1 MKLINTPRERNKAR
15 LAKSSRKL
23 PVLLACA
30 AAIPAA
36 NTYAQHEDAVFE
48 EIIVT
53 ATKREQSA
61 YDVPSA
67 LSVFSA
73 EAVEKQGITD
83 LIDVGKFVPNLNVTS
98 FGGGQVSSSNPFIRG
113 IGLQDHLITTDPGVG
128 VYVDGVYL
136 GRQIGQNWSL
146 ANIERIE
153 VLRGP
158 QGTLYGRNSIGGAIN
173 IITRQPGD
181 ESINRASLQVG
192 SRGRINAQYYG
203 NAKLNDQWAISGSV
217 AYNKRDGIGE
227 FTSLNTSTE
236 VGEFEDVSGR
246 ISVQW
251 KPSDSFSLLLTA
263 DANDQDSGLGPY
275 TTLIDELPNGAL
287 FGSGLRNSDVGNRF
301 DNATG
306 EADLVDI
313 GNSASGFAITAN
325 YEISEQ
331 LSLKVL
337 ASTRES
343 DYTTGLDD
351 DSTVVNFLAF
361 GEFGDAEQDSY
372 EIQLNGNYGSWDFVA
387 GLYYFQE
394 EGFNDQ
400 PAFIFNGGGGSEFLQ
415 QELESTAIYAN
426 VGYNVSDNF
435 RVAGGLRYTED
446 EKDAFVAISGLF
458 DASANERF
466 TELSWDLSGTYEIND
481 SLTAYGSIAS
491 GYQSGQFNPR
501 PFCLFG
507 DFFGNGGMIPT
518 PNCFDQDLENIT
530 ALNYEVGIK
539 GQPFDNLQ
547 MSLAFFYTDYSD
559 LPYQVSNT
567 TDQGFNTVNL
577 IVDQVSSGIE
587 WESSWRI
594 ADGFYLNTSL
604 GYIDVDVDGDNP
616 FAVAPLTPEV
626 TASISPEYTFGLA
639 SGASITLR
647 GDYSYR
653 DDLFGEPSSDPGRLT
668 RIDSRDLLNVDLSY
682 TPASDNWTIAA
693 YGRNVTDERYENGRL
708 NTGDYV
714 LAILSNDASEF
725 GLRFNLE
732 F

>member
-1 MKLINTPRERNKAR
+1 MTKPFK
-15 LAKSSRKL
+15 
-23 PVLLACA
+23 PLLALSA
-30 AAIPAA
+30 VAGAIAMPAHVI
-36 NTYAQHEDAVFE
+36 AQDDPVFE
-48 EIIVT
+48 EIVVT

-61 YDVPSA
+61 YDVPAA

-73 EAVEKQGITD
+73 NTVEKQGITD

-113 IGLQDHLITTDPGVG
+113 IGLQDHLVTTDPGVG

-173 IITRQPGD
+173 IITRKPGE
-181 ESINRASLQVG
+181 ESTNRVSLQVG

-203 NAKLNDQWAISGSV
+203 NARVSDQFAISGSV
-217 AYNKRDGIGE
+217 AYNKRDGVGNFI
-227 FTSLNTSTE
+227 NIDTSTE
-236 VGEFEDVSGR
+236 VGEFEDISGR
-246 ISVQW
+246 LNLLWTPSEVFSVL
-251 KPSDSFSLLLTA
+251 FTA

-275 TTLIDELPNGAL
+275 TTFIDQLPNGAP
-287 FGSGLRNSDVGNRF
+287 FQAGLRNSDVGSPF

-306 EADLVDI
+306 QADLVDI
-313 GNSASGFAITAN
+313 GNSASGFSITAD
-325 YEISEQ
+325 YKISEAVN
-331 LSLKVL
+331 LKL
-337 ASTRES
+337 IASSRES

-351 DSTVVNFLAF
+351 DATAVNFLAF
-361 GEFGDAEQDSY
+361 GELGEADQDSY
-372 EIQLNGNYGSWDFVA
+372 ELQLNANFGDYDLVA
-387 GLYYFQE
+387 GLYYFE
-394 EGFNDQ
+394 EDGFNDQ
-400 PAFIFNGGGGSEFLQ
+400 PAFTFNGGGGSEFLQ
-415 QELESTAIYAN
+415 QNLESFAVYAN
-426 VGYNVSDNF
+426 LGYNVNE
-435 RVAGGLRYTED
+435 RLRIAGGLRYTED

-466 TELSWDLSGTYEIND
+466 TELSWDASATYEIN
-481 SLTAYGSIAS
+481 SRLTAYGSIAS

-507 DFFGNGGMIPT
+507 DFFGNNMMIPT

-530 ALNYEVGIK
+530 ALNYEAGIK
-539 GQPFDNLQ
+539 GQATDNLQ
-547 MSLAFFYTDYSD
+547 MSLAVFYTDYSD

-567 TDQGFNTVNL
+567 TADGFNTVNI

-587 WESSWRI
+587 WESSWRVS
-594 ADGFYLNTSL
+594 DGFYLNSSL
-604 GYIDVDVDGDNP
+604 GYIDVDVQDDNP
-616 FAVAPLTPEV
+616 FAAAPLTPEL
-626 TASISPEYTFGLA
+626 TLSISPEYTFGVA
-639 SGASITLR
+639 NGGSVTLR
-647 GDYSYR
+647 GDYSFR
-653 DDLFGEPSSDPGRLT
+653 DEFFGEPSSDPGRLT
-668 RIDSRDLLNVDLSY
+668 QIDSRDLINVDVSY
-682 TPASDNWTIAA
+682 TPPSGNWTVAA
-693 YGRNVTDERYENGRL
+693 YGRNITDERYENARL

-725 GLRFNLE
+725 GIRFNMD

>member
-1 MKLINTPRERNKAR
+1 MKL
-15 LAKSSRKL
+15 KSFRTNIKKL
-23 PVLLACA
+23 PLLLACA
-30 AAIPAA
+30 AVIPAS
-36 NTYAQHEDAVFE
+36 NVHAQSTSATSEGESTVFE

-73 EAVEKQGITD
+73 ESVEKQGITD

-181 ESINRASLQVG
+181 ESINKASLQVG

-203 NAKLNDQWAISGSV
+203 NAKINDQWAISGSV
-217 AYNKRDGIGE
+217 AYNKRDGIGN
-227 FTSLNTSTE
+227 FTNLDTSTE

-251 KPSDSFSLLLTA
+251 KPSDVFSLLLTA

-275 TTLIDELPNGAL
+275 TTLIDQLPNGAV
-287 FGSGLRNSDVGNRF
+287 FASGLRNSDVGDRF

-306 EADLVDI
+306 QADLVDI
-313 GNSASGFAITAN
+313 GNSASGFALTAN
-325 YEISEQ
+325 YDISEQ

-361 GEFGDAEQDSY
+361 GEFGEAEQNSY
-372 EIQLNGNYGSWDFVA
+372 ELQLNGNFGRFDFVA
-387 GLYYFQE
+387 GLYYFE
-394 EGFNDQ
+394 EDGFNDQ
-400 PAFIFNGGGGSEFLQ
+400 PAFTFNGGGGSEFLQ
-415 QELESTAIYAN
+415 QELQSTAIYAN
-426 VGYNVSDNF
+426 LGYNVNDDF
-435 RVAGGLRYTED
+435 RIAGGLRYTED

-466 TELSWDLSGTYEIND
+466 TELSWDLSATYEIND
-481 SLTAYGSIAS
+481 TLTTYGSIAS

-577 IVDQVSSGIE
+577 IVDQVSSGVE

-616 FAVAPLTPEV
+616 FAVAPLTPEL
-626 TASISPEYTFGLA
+626 TASISPEYTFGL
-639 SGASITLR
+639 SNGASVTVR

-668 RIDSRDLLNVDLSY
+668 RIESRDLLNLDVSY
-682 TPASDNWTIAA
+682 TPASESWTLAA
-693 YGRNVTDERYENGRL
+693 YGRNVTDERYENARL